1 MQKPGAVKTV
11 AAAAVLFV
19 LFLGNVPKVVLDM
32 LDVFHGKTRGFE
44 WSPDVFLFERPY
56 LSLKP
61 AFWVLGF

>member
-44 WSPDVFLFERPY
+44 WSPDVFF
-56 LSLKP
+56 
-61 AFWVLGF
+61 V